1 MKHINYDFTHA
12 RTNYSKKGIDLAKK
26 EIKQLRK
33 VAKSN
38 NYTDDRCSVNAP
50 FDPTV
55 LNSCAKVLKKI
66 PKVNKIIVIGIGGS
80 DLGTRAV
87 YESIYGSYKINTD
100 IFFLD
105 TVDSFDVKNTLQL
118 IEKEL
123 KHNKKIILNVIS
135 KSGGTIETTSNFL
148 VCLDLFKKHIKNYK
162 KYIVAT
168 TISNSTLYKFSK
180 ENGFHILEMN
190 NNIGGRY
197 SVFTQVGIFPLMV
210 LGINC
215 KKLLQG
221 AKDIRDLCL
230 SFSISKNFAL
240 NSALFSYSNYKKNR
254 NVSVSFIFSKRLRSL
269 GLWGRQLLAES
280 CGKEFDTKG
289 KKIKTGITPVV
300 SVGSTDLHSLG
311 QLYLGGPDDKMYS
324 FIRVKSDGN
333 IKISSRYKDFNPLI
347 SSKSFAH
354 IMDSIIDGT
363 KNAFAKRKKSFYIIE
378 IDAINEYTIGAI
390 MQCKMIETMILGR
403 LLNINPFDQPNVE
416 EYKNFTKK
424 LLKQ

>member
-1 MKHINYDFTHA
+1 MKHISYDFNYA
-12 RTNYSKKGIDLAKK
+12 KTNYSKKAIDLAKK
-26 EIKQLRK
+26 EIKQLKK

-38 NYTDDRCSVNAP
+38 NYSDERCSINAP
-50 FDPTV
+50 FDSDI

-66 PKVNKIIVIGIGGS
+66 PKTNKIVVIGIGGS

-87 YESIYGSYKINTD
+87 YESIYGSYKINTN

-118 IEKEL
+118 IEENLKE
-123 KHNKKIILNVIS
+123 NKKIILNVIS

-168 TISNSTLYKFSK
+168 TVSNSLLYKFSK

-190 NNIGGRY
+190 KNIGGRY

-221 AKDIRDLCL
+221 AKDVRDLCL
-230 SFSISKNFAL
+230 SSSVSKNFAL

-254 NVSVSFIFSKRLRSL
+254 NICVSFIFSKRLRSL

-280 CGKEFDTKG
+280 CGKEFDTRG
-289 KKIKTGITPVV
+289 NIIKTGITPIV
-300 SVGSTDLHSLG
+300 SIGSVDLHSLG
-311 QLYLGGPDDKMYS
+311 QLYLGGPDDKTYS

-333 IKISSRYKDFNPLI
+333 IKISSKYKNFNSLI
-347 SSKSFAH
+347 SSKSFTH
-354 IMDSIIDGT
+354 IMDSIINGT
-363 KNAFAKRKKSFYIIE
+363 KNAFAKRKKPIYIIE
-378 IDAINEYTIGAI
+378 IDTIDEYTIGAI

-416 EYKNFTKK
+416 EYKTFTKK
-424 LLKQ
+424 FLEQ